1 MARTKYRKKTKN
13 GNTYYFYRLKH
24 KNLRIPRDLYGKTV
38 KELEEKIEALTYQLD
53 RNVRS
58 SKVRFGDYM
67 KGWLDTVHG
76 INKKAGTV
84 QGYGSIFDNYIKGS
98 SLYNIQLTDL
108 TALDVQDYL
117 NGLLRKGKSFN
128 VVSSVKKLIG
138 PCIRYAY
145 TQQKIIV
152 DFSRSIKIQKPSER
166 DDGTNVTPM
175 TKEEQEK
182 FVQAIKGATYE
193 PLFLMALNTG
203 ARVGEL
209 LALTWDDVNFENFEI
224 KITKTLEYQK
234 DKETKKYIHI
244 INSPKTKAGN
254 RTIPF
259 PEFMAPYL
267 KNLRTKELKKKMR
280 LQNKYAD
287 RNLVF
292 ANRLGDFLNSSSVRV
307 SLDTILVDAGLPHF
321 RFHDLR
327 HTFATRLFELGE
339 SPRTIQTILGHT
351 DVATTLNI
359 YTHVLKDQTI
369 KSAYKLH
376 KLNDEFQL
384 KNL

>member
-1 MARTKYRKKTKN
+1 MARTKYKKKVKN

-24 KNLRIPRDLYGKTV
+24 KNLRMPRDLYGKSV
-38 KELEEKIEALTYQLD
+38 KELEEKIESLTYQLD

-67 KGWLDTVHG
+67 KTWLDTVHG

-84 QGYGSIFDNYIKGS
+84 QGYDSIFDNYIQGS

-128 VVSSVKKLIG
+128 IVSSVKKLIG

-145 TQQKIIV
+145 TQQKILA
-152 DFSRSIKIQKPSER
+152 DFSRSIKIQKPSEI
-166 DDGTNVTPM
+166 DDGTNVNPM

-182 FVQAIKGATYE
+182 FIQAIKGATYE

-203 ARVGEL
+203 ARIGEL
-209 LALTWDDVNFENFEI
+209 LALTWDDVDFKNFEI

-254 RTIPF
+254 RTVPF

-267 KNLRTKELKKKMR
+267 KNLRTKELEKKMR

-292 ANRLGDFLNSSSVRV
+292 ANRLGDFLNNSSVRV
-307 SLDTILVDAGLPHF
+307 SMDSILEESGLPHF